1 MEPVRTC
8 IGCRSRAPRSAL
20 IRLVVHHGE
29 LKHDET
35 GSLPGRGA
43 WVHPEL
49 DCVERADSRNA
60 FARALRVASRLDSTP
75 IKNRLIG

>member
-8 IGCRSRAPRSAL
+8 IGCRSRAPRTEL

-29 LKHDET
+29 LIVDET
-35 GSLPGRGA
+35 ASASGRGA
-43 WVHPEL
+43 WVHPKLE
-49 DCVERADSRNA
+49 CVERAETRNA
-60 FARALRVASRLDSTP
+60 FPRALRVSTRLDSTP